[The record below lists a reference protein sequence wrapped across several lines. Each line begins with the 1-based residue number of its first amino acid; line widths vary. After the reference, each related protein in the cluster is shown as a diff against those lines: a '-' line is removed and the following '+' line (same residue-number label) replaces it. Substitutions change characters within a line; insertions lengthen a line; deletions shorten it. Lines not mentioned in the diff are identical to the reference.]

1 VAIVLDASVTL
12 AWCFRD
18 EPSDY
23 AERVLASLADEQ
35 AFAPSIW
42 LLEVTNALL
51 VAERRGRLSEA
62 DVVQVRD
69 ILTKLAIQVD
79 ESQMDEVLG
88 QTLHLAR
95 EQGLSVYDAS
105 YLRLAM
111 REGLPLA
118 TQDQRLRLAAERVG
132 VPLFE

>member
-1 VAIVLDASVTL
+1 
-12 AWCFRD
+12 
-18 EPSDY
+18 
-23 AERVLASLADEQ
+23 
-35 AFAPSIW
+35 